1 MSTWFKEK
9 FLLKAREVDYLDFI
23 VYSIN
28 EVEIAYRSNSFEENA
43 IKNIVYVVRVFD
55 KGVWSIRSTY
65 DPKVIDKYI
74 ELTVSEAKRLSA
86 KIKPMKW
93 YELKKPVTGR
103 FRIGKG
109 EIGSTDNIKETAEML
124 GDRLKDKG
132 CSESEIII
140 TCSRTLKEYL
150 SSEGASAIEDKNTV
164 EIAMFGVAQGY
175 RRGIAGEVVGFSG
188 SLDDISEKVLL
199 SIADRVSERAKSI
212 AYAKRMH
219 PLRRGLKWNVIFD
232 HKTSGAIF
240 HELTHLLEA
249 DTIQVKPKIPLRLTT
264 TDLTIIDDPTIPWG
278 YGSYAFDDEGVYGKR
293 KTLIENGELVSLIHT
308 RLTSK
313 MWNVEPTGNAR
324 GIFHKP
330 KALMSNIVVKPS
342 DWSLQELIEETREG
356 IYVEGLVKADISSEG
371 ILTLIPEAGWIIE
384 KGELKEPVVVNYIK
398 LQVPKHLNFIE
409 GLGKELKQRPSVEKG
424 HKVSEFAP
432 PIKIRSVVVG

>member
-9 FLLKAREVDYLDFI
+9 FLERAKEVDYLDFI

-28 EVEIAYRSNSFEENA
+28 EVEVAYRNNSFEENIAKNTVYA
-43 IKNIVYVVRVFD
+43 IRAFN
-55 KGVWSIRSTY
+55 KGAWSIRSTY
-65 DPKVIDKYI
+65 NPKAVSKYI
-74 ELTVSEAKRLSA
+74 DLVVSDAKKLSA
-86 KIKPMKW
+86 KMKPMEW
-93 YELKKPVTGR
+93 HGLKRPVVGR
-103 FRIGKG
+103 FRIGKD
-109 EIGSTDNIKETAEML
+109 EVHSTDKIREIAEVL
-124 GDRLKDKG
+124 GDRLKDRG
-132 CSESEIII
+132 CSESEVII
-140 TCSRTLKEYL
+140 TRSRVLKEYV
-150 SSEGASAIEDKNTV
+150 SNEGANAIEDKSTV
-164 EIAMFGVAQGY
+164 EIAMFGVAYGY
-175 RRGIAGEVVGFSG
+175 RKGIAGEIIGFSG
-188 SLDDISEKVLL
+188 SLNDISEKVLL
-199 SIADRVSERAKSI
+199 SIADKVSERTKSV
-212 AYAKRMH
+212 AYAKHMH
-219 PLRRGLKWNVIFD
+219 PLRRGLKWNVVFD
-232 HKTSGAIF
+232 HTTSGAIF

-249 DTIQVKPKIPLRLTT
+249 DTIRMKPKIPLRITT

-278 YGSYAFDDEGVYGKR
+278 YGSYAFDDEGVYGRR
-293 KTLIENGELVSLIHT
+293 KTLIENGELVSLMHT

-371 ILTLIPEAGWIIE
+371 VLTLVPEAGWIIE
-384 KGELKEPVVVNYIK
+384 KGELREPVVVNYIK